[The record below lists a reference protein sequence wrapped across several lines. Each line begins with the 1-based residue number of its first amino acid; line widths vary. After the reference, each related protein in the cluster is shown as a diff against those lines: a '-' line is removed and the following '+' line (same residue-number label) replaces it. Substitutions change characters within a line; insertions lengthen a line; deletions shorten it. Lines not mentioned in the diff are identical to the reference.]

1 MIIAKTEM
9 DSPNHAEIRYKNTS
23 QHVKHA
29 SATLHDSKN
38 TTNTTNKIIIFFK
51 LAIHLSNETKR
62 LIAKEGITEVKKVN

>member
-29 SATLHDSKN
+29 SATLHDSKK
-38 TTNTTNKIIIFFK
+38 TLQT
-51 LAIHLSNETKR
+51 LQTKS
-62 LIAKEGITEVKKVN
+62 